1 MNKPTIGFIG
11 VGRMGGPMAA
21 RLVKAGYDV
30 TVLDMSAEAMAP
42 LVAAGAKQGANAK
55 AVAGACDIVIAS
67 LPTPPIVEK
76 VAAEVAEGGKAAG
89 GKATIFIDMS
99 TTGATYAKRI
109 AASLAEK
116 GITQVDAPIS
126 GGIKGAVNGTLAVMV
141 SCDEATFAT
150 VEPVL
155 KNTGKI
161 FYVGKLPG
169 QGQTM
174 KLVNN
179 LLSASAMA
187 ASSEAIV
194 MAVKAGIDAQMAVD
208 VMNAGTAKNS
218 ATEDKLPRFVLPR
231 TFNLGFAMSLL
242 NKDIRLCMEEAEAM
256 GIPMI
261 VGSAVK
267 QLLAITNAEMG
278 AAGDMTDTVRIVE
291 RWAGVE
297 VGKKA

>member
-1 MNKPTIGFIG
+1 MSKPTIGFIG
-11 VGRMGGPMAA
+11 VGRMGGPMAQ
-21 RLVKAGYDV
+21 RLINAGYELI
-30 TVLDMSAEAMAP
+30 VLDTAAEAMQP
-42 LVAAGAKQGANAK
+42 LVAAGAKQGTSAK
-55 AVAGACDIVIAS
+55 AVAAAADIVIVS

-76 VAAEVAEGGKAAG
+76 VAAEVAEGGKA
-89 GKATIFIDMS
+89 KIFIDMS
-99 TTGATYAKRI
+99 TTGAIYAKRI

-116 GITQVDAPIS
+116 GIVQVDAPIS

-141 SCDEATFAT
+141 SCDEATFAQ
-150 VEPVL
+150 VEPIL

-161 FYVGKLPG
+161 FYIGKLPG

-194 MAVKAGIDAQMAVD
+194 MAVKAGTDAKMAVA

-231 TFNLGFAMSLL
+231 TFNLGFAIGLL
-242 NKDIRLCMEEAEAM
+242 NKDIRLCMEEAEAL
-256 GIPMI
+256 GVPMI

-267 QLLAITNAEMG
+267 QLLAITTAEMG
-278 AAGDMTDTVRIVE
+278 QGGDMTDTVRTVE

-297 VGKKA
+297 VGKKI

>member
-1 MNKPTIGFIG
+1 MTKPTIGFIG
-11 VGRMGGPMAA
+11 VGRMGGPMAM
-21 RLVKAGYDV
+21 RLVNAGYDV
-30 TVLDMSAEAMAP
+30 MVLDMSAEMMAP
-42 LVAAGAKQGANAK
+42 LVTAGAKQAGSAK
-55 AVAGACDIVIAS
+55 QMADSVDIVLVS

-76 VAAEVAEGGKAAG
+76 VAAEVAQGTRAK
-89 GKATIFIDMS
+89 IFIDMS

-109 AASLAEK
+109 AAALAEK
-116 GITQVDAPIS
+116 GITQVDAPVS

-141 SCDEATFAT
+141 SCDDATYAI

-194 MAVKAGIDAQMAVD
+194 MAVKAGIDAKMAID

-297 VGKKA
+297 VGKKQ